1 MTKKAYRTAKRIH
14 VKDKNHMSSSV
25 EAVRDTAEIQAQ
37 AEKIAAL
44 EGKVTELETQAA
56 ELETQAKNASAQ
68 VQQIQAEYD
77 KLKAQAAENLDG
89 WQRARAEFANY
100 KRRVEA
106 ERTELAA
113 NAGAE
118 ALRRVLPAV
127 DDFERAMQTL
137 PDELKDNPWINGVT
151 MVQRKLN
158 AALEQSGIT
167 PLVTNPGDAFDPN
180 VHEAITHEDSDQVAS
195 GQIIGEVQRG
205 YKIGD
210 RVLRP
215 AMVRVAR

>member
-1 MTKKAYRTAKRIH
+1 M
-14 VKDKNHMSSSV
+14 
-25 EAVRDTAEIQAQ
+25 EAIPETLEIQAQ
-37 AEKIAAL
+37 AKTEQIAAL
-44 EGKVTELETQAA
+44 EAKVTELETQVAN
-56 ELETQAKNASAQ
+56 LSAH
-68 VQQIQAEYD
+68 VQEAQAERD
-77 KLKAQAAENLDG
+77 QLKAQAAENLDG

-118 ALRRVLPAV
+118 ALKRVLPAV

-137 PDELKDNPWINGVT
+137 PDDLKDNPWINGVS

-167 PLVTNPGDAFDPN
+167 PIAIKPGDTFDPN
-180 VHEAITHEDSDQVAS
+180 VHEAVTHEDSDQFGS
-195 GQIIGEVQRG
+195 EQIIGEVQRG

-215 AMVRVAR
+215 VMVRVAR

>member
-1 MTKKAYRTAKRIH
+1 MTKKANRIAKRIH
-14 VKDKNHMSSSV
+14 VKDKNQVSSPAEV
-25 EAVRDTAEIQAQ
+25 VNETAEIQAQ
-37 AEKIAAL
+37 AAHLAEL
-44 EGKVTELETQAA
+44 ESKVAELETQAA
-56 ELETQAKNASAQ
+56 DLSAQ
-68 VQQIQAEYD
+68 VQEAQTERDQ
-77 KLKAQAAENLDG
+77 LKAQAAENLDG

-100 KRRVEA
+100 KRRIEA
-106 ERTELAA
+106 ERTELTAS
-113 NAGAE
+113 AGAE
-118 ALRRVLPAV
+118 ALKRVLPAV

-137 PDELKDNPWINGVT
+137 PDDLKDNPWVNGVA

-167 PLVTNPGDAFDPN
+167 PIAITPGDPFDPA
-180 VHEAITHEDSDQVAS
+180 VHEAITHEDSDHFGS
-195 GQIIGEVQRG
+195 EQIIGEVQRG

>member
-14 VKDKNHMSSSV
+14 VKDKNRASSSIM
-25 EAVRDTAEIQAQ
+25 EAVPTTADLQAQ
-37 AEKIAAL
+37 ARQVAAL
-44 EGKVTELETQAA
+44 ETKISDLETQAA
-56 ELETQAKNASAQ
+56 ALTA
-68 VQQIQAEYD
+68 QIQEAQAEREQF
-77 KLKAQAAENLDG
+77 KAQAVENLDG

-106 ERTELAA
+106 ERAELASS
-113 NAGAE
+113 AGAE
-118 ALRRVLPAV
+118 ALKRVLPAV

-137 PDELKDNPWINGVT
+137 PDDLKDNPWVNGVA

-167 PLVTNPGDAFDPN
+167 LIATNPGDAFDPN
-180 VHEAITHEDSDQVAS
+180 VHEAITHEDSDQFDS
-195 GQIIGEVQRG
+195 EQIIGEVQRG
-205 YKIGD
+205 YMIGD

>member
-1 MTKKAYRTAKRIH
+1 MTKKANRTAKRIH
-14 VKDKNHMSSSV
+14 VKDRNRVSSSM
-25 EAVRDTAEIQAQ
+25 EAVQEALEIQAQ
-37 AEKIAAL
+37 AKAEQIAAL
-44 EGKVTELETQAA
+44 EAKVTELETQVANCA
-56 ELETQAKNASAQ
+56 AQ
-68 VQQIQAEYD
+68 VQEAQAD
-77 KLKAQAAENLDG
+77 RDQLKAQAAENLDG

-118 ALRRVLPAV
+118 ALKRVLPAV

-137 PDELKDNPWINGVT
+137 PDDLQDNPWVNGVL

-158 AALEQSGIT
+158 AALEQTGIT
-167 PLVTNPGDAFDPN
+167 PLVVNPGDTFDPT
-180 VHEAITHEDSDQVAS
+180 VHEAVTHEDSGQFGS
-195 GQIIGEVQRG
+195 EQIIGEVQRG

-210 RVLRP
+210 RILRP

>member
-1 MTKKAYRTAKRIH
+1 MTKKTYRIAKRIH
-14 VKDKNHMSSSV
+14 VKDRNRVSSSMD
-25 EAVRDTAEIQAQ
+25 AVQETLEIQAQ
-37 AEKIAAL
+37 AKAEQIAVL
-44 EGKVTELETQAA
+44 EAKVTELETQVTN
-56 ELETQAKNASAQ
+56 LSAQ
-68 VQQIQAEYD
+68 VQAAQAECD
-77 KLKAQAAENLDG
+77 QLKAQAAENLDG

-106 ERTELAA
+106 ERMELAA

-118 ALRRVLPAV
+118 ALKRVLPAV
-127 DDFERAMQTL
+127 DDFERAVQTL
-137 PDELKDNPWINGVT
+137 PADFKDNPWVNGVL

-158 AALEQSGIT
+158 AALEQTGIT
-167 PLVTNPGDAFDPN
+167 PLAVNPGDTFDPN
-180 VHEAITHEDSDQVAS
+180 VHEAVTHEDSDQFGS
-195 GQIIGEVQRG
+195 EQIIGEVQRG

>member
-1 MTKKAYRTAKRIH
+1 MTKKANRTAKRIQ
-14 VKDKNHMSSSV
+14 VKDKNQVSSPIV
-25 EAVRDTAEIQAQ
+25 AVLDTTEIQAQ
-37 AEKIAAL
+37 AERIAAL
-44 EGKVTELETQAA
+44 DSKVAELETQAA
-56 ELETQAKNASAQ
+56 NLAAQ
-68 VQQIQAEYD
+68 VQEALTERDQ
-77 KLKAQAAENLDG
+77 LKAQAAENLDG

-106 ERTELAA
+106 ERAELAA
-113 NAGAE
+113 AAGAE
-118 ALRRVLPAV
+118 ALKRVLPAV

-137 PDELKDNPWINGVT
+137 PDDLKDQPWVNGVA

-167 PLVTNPGDAFDPN
+167 PVATNPGDAFDPN
-180 VHEAITHEDSDQVAS
+180 IHEAITHEDSDQFGS
-195 GQIIGEVQRG
+195 EQIIGEVQRG
-205 YKIGD
+205 YKLGD

>member
-14 VKDKNHMSSSV
+14 VKDKNRASSSM
-25 EAVRDTAEIQAQ
+25 EATPEAAQIQAQ
-37 AEKIAAL
+37 AAA
-44 EGKVTELETQAA
+44 EQITTREAKVTDLETQVAV
-56 ELETQAKNASAQ
+56 LSAQ
-68 VQQIQAEYD
+68 AQEAQAEREQ
-77 KLKAQAAENLDG
+77 LAAQAAENLDG

-106 ERTELAA
+106 ERSELAA
-113 NAGAE
+113 SAGAE
-118 ALRRVLPAV
+118 ALKRVLPAV

-137 PDELKDNPWINGVT
+137 PADLNDHPWVNGVL

-167 PLVTNPGDAFDPN
+167 PIATSPGDTFDPN
-180 VHEAITHEDSDQVAS
+180 VHEAITHEDSDQFTS
-195 GQIIGEVQRG
+195 EQIIGEVQRG

>member
-1 MTKKAYRTAKRIH
+1 MTKKANRTAKRIH
-14 VKDKNHMSSSV
+14 VKDKNQVSPSM

-37 AEKIAAL
+37 AEQIAAL
-44 EGKVTELETQAA
+44 ESKVAELETQAA
-56 ELETQAKNASAQ
+56 TLSAQ
-68 VQQIQAEYD
+68 VLEAQAEREQ
-77 KLKAQAAENLDG
+77 LKAQAVENLDG

-106 ERTELAA
+106 ERAELAA
-113 NAGAE
+113 SAGAE
-118 ALRRVLPAV
+118 ALKRVLPAV

-137 PDELKDNPWINGVT
+137 PDDLKDNPWVSGVL

-167 PLVTNPGDAFDPN
+167 PIATNPGDPFDPN
-180 VHEAITHEDSDQVAS
+180 LHEAITHEDSDQFGS
-195 GQIIGEVQRG
+195 EQIIGEVQRG

>member
-1 MTKKAYRTAKRIH
+1 MTKKAYRTAKRMH
-14 VKDKNHMSSSV
+14 VKDKNRASSSMEATP
-25 EAVRDTAEIQAQ
+25 EAVPEAAQIQAQ
-37 AEKIAAL
+37 AAAEQIATL
-44 EGKVTELETQAA
+44 EVKVTDLETQVAA
-56 ELETQAKNASAQ
+56 LAAQAQEA
-68 VQQIQAEYD
+68 QAEREQ
-77 KLKAQAAENLDG
+77 LTAQAAENLDG

-106 ERTELAA
+106 ERTELTAS
-113 NAGAE
+113 AGAE
-118 ALRRVLPAV
+118 ALKRVLPAV
-127 DDFERAMQTL
+127 DDFERAMQTR
-137 PDELKDNPWINGVT
+137 PDDLNDHPWVNGVL

-167 PLVTNPGDAFDPN
+167 PIATSPGDTFDPN
-180 VHEAITHEDSDQVAS
+180 VHEAITHEDSDQYTS
-195 GQIIGEVQRG
+195 EQIIGEVQRG

>member
-1 MTKKAYRTAKRIH
+1 MTKKAYRTAKRMH
-14 VKDKNHMSSSV
+14 VKDKNRASSSMEATP
-25 EAVRDTAEIQAQ
+25 EAVPEAAQIQAQ
-37 AEKIAAL
+37 AAAEQIATL
-44 EGKVTELETQAA
+44 EVKVTDLETQVAA
-56 ELETQAKNASAQ
+56 LAAQAQEA
-68 VQQIQAEYD
+68 QAEREQ
-77 KLKAQAAENLDG
+77 LTAQAAENLDG

-113 NAGAE
+113 SAGAE
-118 ALRRVLPAV
+118 ALKRVLPAV
-127 DDFERAMQTL
+127 DDFERAMQTR
-137 PDELKDNPWINGVT
+137 PDDLNDHPWVNGVL

-167 PLVTNPGDAFDPN
+167 PIATSPGDTFDPN
-180 VHEAITHEDSDQVAS
+180 VHEAITHEDSDQFTS
-195 GQIIGEVQRG
+195 EQIIGEVQRG

>member
-1 MTKKAYRTAKRIH
+1 MTKKARRIAKRIYVH
-14 VKDKNHMSSSV
+14 DRNRVNSSM
-25 EAVRDTAEIQAQ
+25 EAISEAAEIQAKADQ
-37 AEKIAAL
+37 LAAL
-44 EGKVTELETQAA
+44 EAKVTELETQTAA
-56 ELETQAKNASAQ
+56 MSMQLQEA
-68 VQQIQAEYD
+68 QAERD
-77 KLKAQAAENLDG
+77 QLKAQAAENLDG

-113 NAGAE
+113 SAGAE
-118 ALRRVLPAV
+118 ALKRVLPAV

-137 PDELKDNPWINGVT
+137 PDDLKDNPWVNGVS

-167 PLVTNPGDAFDPN
+167 PMATNPGDAFDPN
-180 VHEAITHEDSDQVAS
+180 IHEAVTHEDSDQFGS
-195 GQIIGEVQRG
+195 EQIIGEVQRG
-205 YKIGD
+205 YKVGD

>member
-1 MTKKAYRTAKRIH
+1 MESRQ
-14 VKDKNHMSSSV
+14 
-25 EAVRDTAEIQAQ
+25 ETAEIQAK
-37 AEKIAAL
+37 AEQLAAL
-44 EGKVTELETQAA
+44 EAKVTDLETQAA
-56 ELETQAKNASAQ
+56 ALSAQTQA
-68 VQQIQAEYD
+68 VQAECD
-77 KLKAQAAENLDG
+77 QLKAQAAENLDG
-89 WQRARAEFANY
+89 WQRARAEFTNY

-113 NAGAE
+113 SAGAE
-118 ALRRVLPAV
+118 ALKRVLPAV

-137 PDELKDNPWINGVT
+137 PDDLKEHPWVNGVL

-167 PLVTNPGDAFDPN
+167 PLATTPGDTFDPN
-180 VHEAITHEDSDQVAS
+180 IHEAVTHEDSEQFTS
-195 GQIIGEVQRG
+195 EQIIGEVQRG
-205 YKIGD
+205 YKLGE

>member
-14 VKDKNHMSSSV
+14 VKDKNQVSSSM

-37 AEKIAAL
+37 AEQIAEL
-44 EGKVTELETQAA
+44 ESKVAELETQAA
-56 ELETQAKNASAQ
+56 NLSAQ
-68 VQQIQAEYD
+68 VQELQTEREQ
-77 KLKAQAAENLDG
+77 LKAQAAENLDG

-113 NAGAE
+113 SAGAE
-118 ALRRVLPAV
+118 ALKRVLPAV

-137 PDELKDNPWINGVT
+137 PDDLKDNSWINGVL

-167 PLVTNPGDAFDPN
+167 PMTTHPGDTFDPN
-180 VHEAITHEDSDQVAS
+180 VHEAITHEDSDQFTSEQV
-195 GQIIGEVQRG
+195 IGEVQRG
-205 YKIGD
+205 YKLGD

-215 AMVRVAR
+215 ALVRVAR

>member
-1 MTKKAYRTAKRIH
+1 MTKKAQRIAKRIQ
-14 VKDKNHMSSSV
+14 VKDRNRVSSSM
-25 EAVRDTAEIQAQ
+25 EAIQESAEIQAQ
-37 AEKIAAL
+37 AEKLAAL
-44 EGKVTELETQAA
+44 EAKVTELETQAA
-56 ELETQAKNASAQ
+56 ALSTQVEEA
-68 VQQIQAEYD
+68 QAERD
-77 KLKAQAAENLDG
+77 QLKAQAAENLDG

-100 KRRVEA
+100 KRRIEA

-113 NAGAE
+113 SAGAE
-118 ALRRVLPAV
+118 ALKRVLPAI

-137 PDELKDNPWINGVT
+137 PEELKDNPWINGVS

-167 PLVTNPGDAFDPN
+167 PLTVNPGDTFDPN
-180 VHEAITHEDSDQVAS
+180 IHEAVTHEDSDQFTS
-195 GQIIGEVQRG
+195 EQIIGEVQRG
-205 YKIGD
+205 YKLGD

>member
-1 MTKKAYRTAKRIH
+1 MEAVQETAK
-14 VKDKNHMSSSV
+14 
-25 EAVRDTAEIQAQ
+25 IQAQ
-37 AEKIAAL
+37 AKAEQIAAL
-44 EGKVTELETQAA
+44 EARLADLETQAA
-56 ELETQAKNASAQ
+56 ALSAQ
-68 VQQIQAEYD
+68 VQEAQAERD
-77 KLKAQAAENLDG
+77 QFKAQAVENLDG

-100 KRRVEA
+100 KRRMEA

-113 NAGAE
+113 SAGAE
-118 ALRRVLPAV
+118 ALKRVLPAV

-137 PDELKDNPWINGVT
+137 PDDLKDNPWVSGVL

-167 PLVTNPGDAFDPN
+167 SIAVNPGDAFDPN
-180 VHEAITHEDSDQVAS
+180 VHEAITHEDSDQFGSEQV
-195 GQIIGEVQRG
+195 IGEAQRG

>member
-1 MTKKAYRTAKRIH
+1 MEATP
-14 VKDKNHMSSSV
+14 
-25 EAVRDTAEIQAQ
+25 EAVPEAAQIQAQ
-37 AEKIAAL
+37 AAAEQIATL
-44 EGKVTELETQAA
+44 EVKVTDLETQVAA
-56 ELETQAKNASAQ
+56 LAAQAQEA
-68 VQQIQAEYD
+68 QAEREQ
-77 KLKAQAAENLDG
+77 LTAQAAENLDG

-106 ERTELAA
+106 ERTELTAS
-113 NAGAE
+113 AGAE
-118 ALRRVLPAV
+118 ALKRVLPAV
-127 DDFERAMQTL
+127 DDFERAMQTR
-137 PDELKDNPWINGVT
+137 PDDLNDHPWVNGVL

-167 PLVTNPGDAFDPN
+167 PIATSPGDTFDPN
-180 VHEAITHEDSDQVAS
+180 VHEAITHEDSDQFTS
-195 GQIIGEVQRG
+195 EQIIGEVQRG

>member
-14 VKDKNHMSSSV
+14 VKDRNRSSM
-25 EAVRDTAEIQAQ
+25 EATLETAESQLQ
-37 AEKIAAL
+37 SLVEQIAAL
-44 EGKVTELETQAA
+44 ETRLAALEAQEATLA
-56 ELETQAKNASAQ
+56 TQ
-68 VQQIQAEYD
+68 VQEAQAERD
-77 KLKAQAAENLDG
+77 QLKAQAAENLDG

-106 ERTELAA
+106 ERAELAA

-118 ALRRVLPAV
+118 ALKRVLPAV

-137 PDELKDNPWINGVT
+137 PDDLKDHPWVNGVA

-158 AALEQSGIT
+158 AALDQSGIT
-167 PLVTNPGDAFDPN
+167 PMAISPGDAFDPN
-180 VHEAITHEDSDQVAS
+180 VHEAVTHEDSDQFTS
-195 GQIIGEVQRG
+195 EQIIGEVQRG

>member
-14 VKDKNHMSSSV
+14 VKDKNTVSSSM
-25 EAVRDTAEIQAQ
+25 EALREAAETQAQ
-37 AEKIAAL
+37 AAAAQITAL
-44 EGKVTELETQAA
+44 EAKVSDLETQLAA
-56 ELETQAKNASAQ
+56 LTAQ
-68 VQQIQAEYD
+68 VQAVQAEREQ
-77 KLKAQAAENLDG
+77 LKAQAGENLDG

-113 NAGAE
+113 SAGAE
-118 ALRRVLPAV
+118 ALKRVLPAV

-137 PDELKDNPWINGVT
+137 PDELKDNSWINGVL

-158 AALEQSGIT
+158 AALEQSGIM
-167 PLVTNPGDAFDPN
+167 PIATNPGDAFDPN
-180 VHEAITHEDSDQVAS
+180 VHEAVTHEDSDQFGS
-195 GQIIGEVQRG
+195 EQIIGEVQRG

>member
-1 MTKKAYRTAKRIH
+1 MTKKAHRIAKRIH
-14 VKDKNHMSSSV
+14 VKDKNRVSSSM
-25 EAVRDTAEIQAQ
+25 EAVQETAEIQAQ
-37 AEKIAAL
+37 QLAAL
-44 EGKVTELETQAA
+44 EAKVTDLETQAA
-56 ELETQAKNASAQ
+56 ALSTQLQAAQTEREQLE
-68 VQQIQAEYD
+68 
-77 KLKAQAAENLDG
+77 AQATENLDG

-113 NAGAE
+113 SAGAE
-118 ALRRVLPAV
+118 ALKRVLPAV
-127 DDFERAMQTL
+127 DDFERAMQTM
-137 PDELKDNPWINGVT
+137 PDDLKDNPWVNGVL

-167 PLVTNPGDAFDPN
+167 PIATNPGDTFDPN
-180 VHEAITHEDSDQVAS
+180 VHEAITHEDSDQFGS
-195 GQIIGEVQRG
+195 EQIIGEVQRG